1 MIRYFTAGESH
12 GEALVGI
19 VEGLPAGIPL
29 SAAYIDRHLTR
40 RWLGFGR
47 GGRVKVEQ
55 DRIQILSG
63 IRHGPT
69 IGSPVALRRENA
81 PYLKHR
87 SDWPTVMA
95 VEPGPETSEK
105 VAFRRPGHAH
115 LVRAR

>member
-47 GGRVKVEQ
+47 AGRAKIEQ

-63 IRHGPT
+63 IRHGLT
-69 IGSPVALRRENA
+69 MGSPIALRLEDA
-81 PYLKHR
+81 AYHKDR
-87 SDWPTVMA
+87 SGWPA
-95 VEPGPETSEK
+95 VRSEEHTSELQS
-105 VAFRRPGHAH
+105 RCH
-115 LVRAR
+115 